1 MNYSFREIA
10 IPFLLLL
17 FFSACNT
24 ASDQVPSKFT
34 SDDEPEEWNAALL
47 EYQDQIGPEYMR
59 PRLSAFAHDS
69 MEGRETG
76 TNGLEKAAEYLARQ
90 YREMGLRPVGDDGS
104 YFQHFTLTS
113 TRPDSMIYTVS
124 DTSGSRILDRSVS
137 SADSRGRFVRVF
149 GEGASLE
156 GEIVFAGF
164 GVNDSVRGVSHLE
177 GVDLRDKWVLAYQNI
192 PGIVEGDT
200 IIAPSINSRSR
211 FASVVD
217 ERGALGLLLIP
228 DMKPGEFEER
238 ATQEQE
244 SYGEPGGMRLA
255 YRDQEEG
262 GAGGAGYNLVHPEL
276 AARILGLQ
284 GGSEALAEHRKNLVG
299 SLTGFQPSATGYE
312 LAQRYYAGE
321 VITDTK
327 NVAAFLEGGDPEVSD
342 EVVVLTSHYDHVGI
356 GRPDSTGDR
365 IYNGADDDGSGTI
378 GLLNAARAFA
388 DAAADSIRPRR
399 SILFLNVSAEEKGL
413 LGSRYYSD
421 HPLFPIEK
429 TVANLNVDMIGR
441 VDSRH
446 LENNIVDYTYII
458 GGRIISSDLERLLS
472 EANERS
478 GQVQLED
485 RYNDLEDPN
494 QFYRRS
500 DHWNFGR
507 LGVPFAFFFT
517 GVHEDYHRPSDEVEK
532 IRFGKLSRIVRTIYA
547 TAVLTANTDDPPRV
561 DNQEFIEIT
570 QSNSR

>member
-1 MNYSFREIA
+1 M
-10 IPFLLLL
+10 
-17 FFSACNT
+17 
-24 ASDQVPSKFT
+24 
-34 SDDEPEEWNAALL
+34 L
-47 EYQDQIGPEYMR
+47 EYQDRIAPEFMR
-59 PRLSAFAHDS
+59 PRLNAFAHDS

-76 TNGLEKAAEYLARQ
+76 TRGLEKAADYLARQ
-90 YREMGLRPVGDDGS
+90 YREMGLKPVGGDGS

-124 DTSGSRILDRSVS
+124 DTSGSRVLDRSVS
-137 SADSRGRFVRVF
+137 SADSRGRFMRVF
-149 GEGASLE
+149 GEEGTFE

-164 GVNDSVRGVSHLE
+164 GVNDSARGVSHLE
-177 GVDLRDKWVLAYQNI
+177 GVDLEGKWVMAYQDI

-200 IIAPSINSRSR
+200 LIAPSVNSRSR
-211 FASVVD
+211 FASAVN
-217 ERGALGLLLIP
+217 EQGALGLLLIP
-228 DMKPGEFEER
+228 EMTPEEFEEE
-238 ATQEQE
+238 AAQEQE

-255 YRDQEEG
+255 YRDQEDG
-262 GAGGAGYNLVHPEL
+262 DGSGTGYNLVHPEL

-284 GGSEALAEHRKNLVG
+284 DGDSLEEHRQSLVDNL
-299 SLTGFQPSATGYE
+299 SDFQLESTGYE
-312 LAQRYYAGE
+312 LSQRYYAGE
-321 VITDTK
+321 VTTDTR

-365 IYNGADDDGSGTI
+365 IYNGADDDGSGTV
-378 GLLNAARAFA
+378 GLLNVARAFA

-421 HPLFPIEK
+421 HPLFPMEK

-441 VDSRH
+441 VDSQH
-446 LENNIVDYTYII
+446 LENNVTDYTYII

-472 EANERS
+472 AANERS
-478 GQVQLED
+478 GQVILED

-532 IRFGKLSRIVRTIYA
+532 IQFGKLSRIVRTIYA
-547 TAVLTANTDDPPRV
+547 TAAMTANTEEPPQV

-570 QSNSR
+570 QSDSR